1 VLGILTLS
9 KNPHDFIPC
18 ARIQFLR
25 FQGTAWGGP
34 IVDEHRIDGN
44 LAKQIEQLDQ
54 KLISHNRVLVD
65 FKSSLT
71 EKRYYQ
77 YPLAALQQLTRN
89 AVMHRSYEGTNSP
102 IMVYWF
108 DDRIEIINAGGL
120 FGRMTPE
127 NFGRPGFADY
137 RNPNIAEVMKVLGF
151 VQRFGV
157 GVQMA
162 QTELSENKN
171 RLPEFIHEL
180 TTTICKVWCRP
191 EMEQEKIVP
200 QHGNEQRLE
209 SQLESRLESPL
220 AVKIYYLLEKAE
232 MGKAALSKELGHKSV
247 SGELHKQI
255 KRMLELVV
263 IEMTIPDKPNS
274 RLQKYR
280 LTEKGKKQIP

>member
-1 VLGILTLS
+1 
-9 KNPHDFIPC
+9 
-18 ARIQFLR
+18 
-25 FQGTAWGGP
+25 
-34 IVDEHRIDGN
+34 
-44 LAKQIEQLDQ
+44 
-54 KLISHNRVLVD
+54 
-65 FKSSLT
+65 
-71 EKRYYQ
+71 
-77 YPLAALQQLTRN
+77 
-89 AVMHRSYEGTNSP
+89 
-102 IMVYWF
+102 MVYWF

-191 EMEQEKIVP
+191 EEAP
-200 QHGNEQRLE
+200 QVTGQVSEEVTRLLLVVKGE
-209 SQLESRLESPL
+209 MSRKQMQDSLKLKGRDNFENL
-220 AVKIYYLLEKAE
+220 YLRP
-232 MGKAALSKELGHKSV
+232 ALQAG
-247 SGELHKQI
+247 
-255 KRMLELVV
+255 V
-263 IEMTIPDKPNS
+263 IEMTIPEKPNS

-280 LTEKGKKQIP
+280 LTEKGKKQIS